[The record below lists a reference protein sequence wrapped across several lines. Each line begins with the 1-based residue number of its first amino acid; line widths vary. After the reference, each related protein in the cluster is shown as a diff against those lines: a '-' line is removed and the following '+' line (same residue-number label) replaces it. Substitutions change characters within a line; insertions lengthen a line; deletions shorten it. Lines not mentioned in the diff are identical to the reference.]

1 MRTAPIVCPEES
13 LLGARRRNPPFP
25 DEGLT
30 RRLRRGWWG
39 CRPEG
44 EVLSFE
50 AKESTKESTRHGD
63 SGKKAS
69 IAHFDGG
76 ARNVARAIVG
86 ELFHA
91 FVRAPVLA
99 FFRRQNGRAFFPPLP
114 IAALLPRSWHW
125 ADLNGGA
132 WDASERLGWLRSAKG
147 QRGFQIML
155 ACGASRRACRPTAV
169 WACQQTGS
177 RARPA
182 SREACR
188 RAAVKPRP
196 SRISPYAPA
205 RTARSPGSRGTAPC
219 ASREARCRTAVK
231 PRPTFM
237 SPYAPAR
244 LWRAVRGAGAPP
256 LLSPAGECRRRRG
269 QRCRGRCDCRWWCRC
284 C

>member
-1 MRTAPIVCPEES
+1 MSRAAWLNCQH
-13 LLGARRRNPPFP
+13 RRSCALV
-25 DEGLT
+25 LT
-30 RRLRRGWWG
+30 
-39 CRPEG
+39 
-44 EVLSFE
+44 
-50 AKESTKESTRHGD
+50 
-63 SGKKAS
+63 
-69 IAHFDGG
+69 
-76 ARNVARAIVG
+76 
-86 ELFHA
+86 LFL
-91 FVRAPVLA
+91 F
-99 FFRRQNGRAFFPPLP
+99 QKGQGFFPPLP

-147 QRGFQIML
+147 QRGFQIIL

-169 WACQQTGS
+169 CARRQTGNHT
-177 RARPA
+177 RPA

-188 RAAVKPRP
+188 RAAVTPQP
-196 SRISPYAPA
+196 SRFPSSTPAPHG
-205 RTARSPGSRGTAPC
+205 RGVGCRGTPPA
-219 ASREARCRTAVK
+219 ASREACRQAAVK
-231 PRPTFM
+231 SRPTFM